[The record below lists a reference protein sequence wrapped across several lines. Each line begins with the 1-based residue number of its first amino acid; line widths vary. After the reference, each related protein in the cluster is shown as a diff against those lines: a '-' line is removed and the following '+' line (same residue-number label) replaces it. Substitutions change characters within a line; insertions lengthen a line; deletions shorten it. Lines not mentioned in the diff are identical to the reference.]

1 MQFSIIIKVMLVKGQ
16 PFESAGLSTVFGGF
30 IKNLIIYT
38 IYCAS
43 TSCIYKLNSGKRKIT
58 RI

>member
-16 PFESAGLSTVFGGF
+16 RFESAGLSTVFGGL

-38 IYCAS
+38 IY
-43 TSCIYKLNSGKRKIT
+43 
-58 RI
+58 